1 MIYLIVT
8 NNSNNELP
16 VLHRSEYPGKTN
28 HVEYDYDE
36 YTWQIIKV
44 VCKMVNNQIT
54 NNCKT

>member
-1 MIYLIVT
+1 MLENYLQILLAVLMIYLIVT

-36 YTWQIIKV
+36 YT
-44 VCKMVNNQIT
+44 
-54 NNCKT
+54 